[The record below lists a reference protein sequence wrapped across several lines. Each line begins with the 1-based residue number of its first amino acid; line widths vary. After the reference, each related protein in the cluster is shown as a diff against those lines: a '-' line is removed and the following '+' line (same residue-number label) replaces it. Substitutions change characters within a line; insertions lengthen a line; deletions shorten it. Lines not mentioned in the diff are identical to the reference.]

1 MSPKIQERVL
11 RSSRTNPTN
20 PYGLS
25 SSEIK
30 IKTEPEEVV
39 EVSFTENV
47 KKPLPDY
54 LEQDLDVVFV
64 GLISGSNASVK
75 HHYYSHPSNIFYE
88 ALHQS
93 GFTPVQISPEE
104 DYTLPERFKIG
115 LCNLIRSTEN
125 HSSCISREMMDKGFI
140 ELWEK
145 MAKIKPKFICLNGK
159 IMYNQLVKSNS
170 SKDNYGLIDYK
181 IPIDKLL
188 NTKLFYI
195 TSTAGTATNL
205 KREEKINQFKELK
218 KLLEQERID
227 TDKMMDEEFVKIKVE
242 KC

>member
-1 MSPKIQERVL
+1 MIPKIQERTL
-11 RSSRTNPTN
+11 RSSRIN
-20 PYGLS
+20 PYGLL

-30 IKTEPEEVV
+30 IKTEPAEVN
-39 EVSFTENV
+39 EASLTENV

-54 LEQDLDVVFV
+54 LEPDLDVVFV
-64 GLISGSNASVK
+64 GLISGNNASVK
-75 HHYYSHPSNIFYE
+75 HHYYSHPSNIFYL

-159 IMYNQLVKSNS
+159 IMYNQLVKSYN
-170 SKDNYGLIDYK
+170 SKDDYGLIDYK
-181 IPIDKLL
+181 IPNNQLL
-188 NTKLFYI
+188 NTKLFYV

-205 KREEKINQFKELK
+205 KKEEKINQFKELK
-218 KLLEQERID
+218 ELVGQEKIGI
-227 TDKMMDEEFVKIKVE
+227 DKMVDKEFVKIKAE